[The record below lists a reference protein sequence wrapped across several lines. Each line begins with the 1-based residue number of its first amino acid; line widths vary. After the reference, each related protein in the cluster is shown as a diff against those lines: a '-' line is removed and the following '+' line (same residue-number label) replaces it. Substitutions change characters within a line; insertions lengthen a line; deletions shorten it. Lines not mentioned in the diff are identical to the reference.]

1 MYLVG
6 CKWWTFG
13 SKTCDM
19 KLWNFIC
26 SGYVRVCVC
35 LPGLPGLPEC
45 NGSRAFDC
53 WHLVALLSKPT
64 VPVIKMILFYFQ
76 AECEWVKTDFCQ
88 AQKPA
93 LNISKAIR
101 IQFRFHP
108 PVHQRNLQAPKIALA
123 SLEILRS
130 EDCRLQLDVIAINAA
145 TQLRIV
151 DGFATDTVNQY
162 QSLSI

>member
-13 SKTCDM
+13 SKTCDL
-19 KLWNFIC
+19 KLLNLIC
-26 SGYVRVCVC
+26 SGHVCVC
-35 LPGLPGLPEC
+35 LPGLPEC
-45 NGSRAFDC
+45 NGSRALDC
-53 WHLVALLSKPT
+53 WYLVALLSKLT
-64 VPVIKMILFYFQ
+64 VPVIKMILCYFQ
-76 AECEWVKTDFCQ
+76 ADWEWVKDDFCQ

-108 PVHQRNLQAPKIALA
+108 SVHQRNLHAPKIALA

-145 TQLRIV
+145 TQLRMV